1 MDGGEVPRLAGFRL
15 EVERVK
21 VVDLLEGEYTGKGE
35 QEVKSEDEDV
45 I

>member
-15 EVERVK
+15 EVERVE
-21 VVDLLEGEYTGKGE
+21 VVDLLEGEYSGESE
-35 QEVKSEDEDV
+35 QEVEREDEGV